1 MYPVHSEVL
10 TCYYPMSMLEGWLR
24 SWAEL
29 GVQVSAPLHDVFADV
44 VSRYAEPNRF
54 YHTGQHLAECFERW
68 SDLRA
73 QAKHPAEVEVALW
86 FHDAVYDT
94 HSDLNEARS
103 ADLAMHAARSLGID
117 AVTAQHIHDLI
128 MSTRHATTP
137 AGRDAQLIVD
147 TDLAILG
154 AESARFVE
162 YEHQVRQEYAWV
174 PENVFRERRAS
185 VLRGF
190 LERPYIFS
198 TELFRE
204 RYERRA
210 RENIRQSLD
219 ALS

>member
-1 MYPVHSEVL
+1 
-10 TCYYPMSMLEGWLR
+10 MSTLDVWLR

-29 GVQVSAPLHDVFADV
+29 GVPSSARLHDLLADM
-44 VSRYAEPNRF
+44 VSRYEEPHRF

-94 HSDLNEARS
+94 HSDANETQS
-103 ADLAMHAARSLGID
+103 ADLALGAALRLGVEGTS
-117 AVTAQHIHDLI
+117 ARHIHDLI
-128 MSTRHATTP
+128 MSTRHATIP
-137 AGRDAQLIVD
+137 VGRDAQLLVD

-154 AESARFVE
+154 AESRRFVE

-185 VLRGF
+185 ILKEF
-190 LERPYIFS
+190 LGRPFIFS
-198 TELFRE
+198 TDMFRA
-204 RYERRA
+204 RYESRA
-210 RENIRQSLD
+210 RANIRQSLE

>member
-1 MYPVHSEVL
+1 
-10 TCYYPMSMLEGWLR
+10 MSVLEGWLR

-29 GVQVSAPLHDVFADV
+29 GVPVSAPLRDVFADV

-54 YHTGQHLAECFERW
+54 YHTRQHLAECFERW
-68 SDLRA
+68 SDPRE
-73 QAKHPAEVEVALW
+73 QAEHPAEVEVALW

-94 HSDLNEARS
+94 QSDLKAARS

-117 AVTAQHIHDLI
+117 AVPSQRIHDLI
-128 MSTRHATTP
+128 MGTRHATLP
-137 AGRDAQLIVD
+137 VGQDAQRLVD
-147 TDLAILG
+147 TALAILG
-154 AESARFVE
+154 TESARFVE
-162 YEHQVRQEYAWV
+162 YEHQVRQEYARV
-174 PENVFRERRAS
+174 PENVFRERRAY

-204 RYERRA
+204 RYGRRA

-219 ALS
+219 TLS

>member
-1 MYPVHSEVL
+1 
-10 TCYYPMSMLEGWLR
+10 MSTLDVWLR

-29 GVQVSAPLHDVFADV
+29 GVPTSARLRDLFADII
-44 VSRYAEPNRF
+44 SRYEEPHRF

-103 ADLAMHAARSLGID
+103 ADVAMHAARSLGIE
-117 AVTAQHIHDLI
+117 AVPAQRIHDLI
-128 MSTRHATTP
+128 MSTRHATLP
-137 AGRDAQLIVD
+137 VGQDARLLVD

-154 AESARFVE
+154 AETARFVE

-174 PENVFRERRAS
+174 PENVFRERRANI
-185 VLRGF
+185 LRGF
-190 LERPYIFS
+190 LERSYIFS

-204 RYERRA
+204 HYERRA

-219 ALS
+219 TLS

>member
-1 MYPVHSEVL
+1 
-10 TCYYPMSMLEGWLR
+10 MSTLDGWLR

-29 GVQVSAPLHDVFADV
+29 GVPSSARLRDLFADI
-44 VSRYAEPNRF
+44 VSRYEEPHRF
-54 YHTGQHLAECFERW
+54 YHTRQHLAECFERW
-68 SDLRA
+68 SELRE
-73 QAKHPAEVEVALW
+73 QAAHPSEVEVALW

-103 ADLAMHAARSLGID
+103 ADLAMHAALSLGVD
-117 AVTAQHIHDLI
+117 AVPVQRIHHLI
-128 MSTRHATTP
+128 MSTRHATLP
-137 AGRDAQLIVD
+137 VGQDAQLLVD
-147 TDLAILG
+147 TDLSILG
-154 AESARFVE
+154 TESARFVE

-174 PENVFRERRAS
+174 SENVFQERRAY

-198 TELFRE
+198 TDLFRE

-210 RENIRQSLD
+210 RENIRRSLD